1 MVCGGGA
8 YQDITSPTDASC
20 GVIAP
25 EDPNPTWDM
34 DAMPSGR
41 GMVEGVLLPD
51 GTVLWLNGCGEGS
64 QGFELARNPTLR
76 ALLYDPSKAKG
87 SRWTQLAESTIP
99 RLYHSVALLLLDG
112 TVLVAGSNPHEMPI
126 LTAQPGRP
134 YITEF
139 RVERFTPP
147 YLTGA
152 SAGRRPT
159 ITGIPTNIRADGSQF
174 TISITVPTGAQAV
187 KVALYY
193 GGYITHSVH
202 MGHRMLFLDTTGWVG
217 GRTQQT
223 LTVNGAP
230 NRNVAQPG
238 DAVVYA
244 VVSNI
249 TDLSVRL
256 WISNCTHRSTVFRL
270 LVDLSVFSNTG
281 AVMIL

>member
-8 YQDITSPTDASC
+8 YQDITSPADASC

-25 EDPNPTWDM
+25 EDANPAWDM

-76 ALLYDPSKAKG
+76 ALLYDPTKAKG
-87 SRWTQLAESTIP
+87 TRWTQLAESTIP

-134 YITEF
+134 FITEF

-147 YLTGA
+147 YLTGP

-159 ITGIPTNIRADGSQF
+159 ITGIPANIRADGSQF
-174 TISITVPTGAQAV
+174 TISITVPTGAQTV
-187 KVALYY
+187 RVALYY

-202 MGHRMLFLDTTGWVG
+202 MGHRMLFLDTTGWAG

-223 LTVNGAP
+223 LTVNGPP

-238 DAVVYA
+238 DAVVYV
-244 VVSNI
+244 VVS
-249 TDLSVRL
+249 S
-256 WISNCTHRSTVFRL
+256 L
-270 LVDLSVFSNTG
+270 LDFIIRALE
-281 AVMIL
+281 I